1 MGNITLTN
9 GPWNM
14 DYIGRILSELLS
26 EQEGMDITVT
36 FEKKKDCEGQ
46 TTAQLK
52 KERKKKER

>member
-1 MGNITLTN
+1 MGDITLTN

-36 FEKKKDCEGQ
+36 FEKKKDGEGR
-46 TTAQLK
+46 TTA
-52 KERKKKER
+52 